1 MILCQST
8 KTNQYTN
15 QKGIVVHGTFSVFG
29 TISIDEMGYT
39 IHGILVLIRGE
50 PDQPLNFEGR
60 VCSVPQF

>member
-15 QKGIVVHGTFSVFG
+15 QKGIVVHGTFNVFG

-39 IHGILVLIRGE
+39 VHGILVLIRGE

-60 VCSVPQF
+60 VCGISQF